1 MSVPF
6 RANHKSLAVA
16 IKKAFMTPTVKQ
28 VADYMNLR
36 RPDWPT
42 NFIAYYSQKFMHH
55 YVANGW
61 LVGRVKM
68 KSWESTISCQWLEL
82 KYKEDK
88 DRLDA
93 ELKSWTHKVM
103 LDEKK
108 RKSAGLF
115 AVAEGPGPSP
125 FDRWL
130 EQMDAIY
137 AAWMVGNA
145 KDSQL
150 REVGDWL
157 RSEKLLLLPKVQQEQ
172 IIADAG
178 NNGDL
183 RVLLAIRQF
192 FCNLKA
198 KDLTPSSFVRSRIE
212 TQKIKTA

>member
-1 MSVPF
+1 MP
-6 RANHKSLAVA
+6 KS
-16 IKKAFMTPTVKQ
+16 IKRPKAFQIPTIEEVEKF
-28 VADYMNLR
+28 MNEAK
-36 RPDWPT
+36 PDWPVV
-42 NFIAYYSQKFMHH
+42 FVARMARKFWHR
-55 YVANGW
+55 YQTVGW
-61 LVGRVKM
+61 LYGGRLM
-68 KSWESTISCQWLEL
+68 KDWHHAFWTNWNEL
-82 KYKEDK
+82 KYPDDIKALEE
-88 DRLDA
+88 A
-93 ELKSWTHKVM
+93 LKSYQHKV
-103 LDEKK
+103 LQDERR

-130 EQMDAIY
+130 EQMDDIY

-150 REVGDWL
+150 REVANWL

-192 FCNLKA
+192 FCNLKG

-212 TQKIKTA
+212 TTKSKTA

>member
-1 MSVPF
+1 M
-6 RANHKSLAVA
+6 AKS
-16 IKKAFMTPTVKQ
+16 IKRPKAFQIPTIEEVEKF
-28 VADYMNLR
+28 MNEAK
-36 RPDWPT
+36 PDWPAA
-42 NFIAYYSQKFMHH
+42 FCARMARKFWF
-55 YVANGW
+55 ANQGKGW
-61 LVGRVKM
+61 QYGGRLM
-68 KSWESTISCQWLEL
+68 KDWHAVFWNNWHEL
-82 KYKEDK
+82 KYPEDVK
-88 DRLDA
+88 ALDEA
-93 ELKSWTHKVM
+93 LKSWQHKV
-103 LDEKK
+103 LQDERR

-130 EQMDAIY
+130 EQMDGIY

-157 RSEKLLLLPKVQQEQ
+157 RSEKMLLLPKVQQEQ

-212 TQKIKTA
+212 TAKSKTA

>member
-1 MSVPF
+1 M
-6 RANHKSLAVA
+6 AKS
-16 IKKAFMTPTVKQ
+16 IKRPKAFQIPTIEEVEKF
-28 VADYMNLR
+28 MNEAK
-36 RPDWPT
+36 PDWPAA
-42 NFIAYYSQKFMHH
+42 FCARMARKFWF
-55 YVANGW
+55 ANQGKGW
-61 LVGRVKM
+61 QYGGRLM
-68 KSWESTISCQWLEL
+68 KDWHAVFWNNWHEL
-82 KYKEDK
+82 KYPEDVK
-88 DRLDA
+88 ALDEA
-93 ELKSWTHKVM
+93 LKSWQHKV
-103 LDEKK
+103 LQDERR

-192 FCNLKA
+192 FCNLKG

>member
-1 MSVPF
+1 M
-6 RANHKSLAVA
+6 AKS
-16 IKKAFMTPTVKQ
+16 IKRPKAFQIPTIEEVEKF
-28 VADYMNLR
+28 MNEAK
-36 RPDWPT
+36 PDWPVV
-42 NFIAYYSQKFMHH
+42 FVARMARKFWHR
-55 YVANGW
+55 YQTVGW
-61 LVGRVKM
+61 LYGGRLM
-68 KSWESTISCQWLEL
+68 KDWHHAFWTNWNEL
-82 KYKEDK
+82 KYPDDIKALEE
-88 DRLDA
+88 A
-93 ELKSWTHKVM
+93 LKSYQHKV
-103 LDEKK
+103 LQDERR

-150 REVGDWL
+150 REAADWL

-212 TQKIKTA
+212 TAKSKTA